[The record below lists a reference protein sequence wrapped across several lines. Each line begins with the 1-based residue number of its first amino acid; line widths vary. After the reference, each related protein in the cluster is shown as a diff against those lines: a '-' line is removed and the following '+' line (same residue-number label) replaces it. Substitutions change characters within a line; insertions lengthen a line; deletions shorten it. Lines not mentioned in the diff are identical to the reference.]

1 MTCRGVNGNARSCVV
16 PFQPSILAACAPMN
30 RMPRVNDAFQVVFEL
45 GPFVTVDAKDFTY
58 GAYVLVGASI
68 TVGD

>member
-1 MTCRGVNGNARSCVV
+1 
-16 PFQPSILAACAPMN
+16 MN